1 MTGGTPALNER
12 SRMVMRNAETDEN
25 PTLKLVDTAKRS
37 AAEFSVL
44 PDPLIQALID
54 RLPKPNAVW
63 SIDDRAKWLR
73 AAAILFNLVY
83 RTDIERKEPGL
94 KQETKETVAAS
105 SALNS
110 VA

>member
-1 MTGGTPALNER
+1 
-12 SRMVMRNAETDEN
+12 MRNAETDEN
-25 PTLKLVDTAKRS
+25 PTVKLDTAQRS
-37 AAEFSVL
+37 DAESNVL
-44 PDPLIQALID
+44 PDPLIQALVD

-73 AAAILFNLVY
+73 AAAVLFNLVY
-83 RTDIERKEPGL
+83 RTDVGERKEPGF

-105 SALNS
+105 SALRG